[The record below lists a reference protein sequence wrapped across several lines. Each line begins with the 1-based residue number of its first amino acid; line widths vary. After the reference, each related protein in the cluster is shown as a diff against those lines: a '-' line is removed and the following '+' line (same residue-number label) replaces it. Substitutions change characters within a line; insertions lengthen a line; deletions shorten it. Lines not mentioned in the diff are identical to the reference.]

1 MYGLSGTCLEEDEVH
16 EQFVY
21 GKLGG
26 GDEIEDDVDMDDVI
40 TVTHVDLD
48 DPHHSPSSTDM
59 TDDTSDPGKSE
70 IHHVHHVYSIT
81 MLLVLALGLVLRSSQ
96 VRDRAKLLLY
106 PPPPLWIFA
115 YNVSIIL
122 LVNTYFWLL
131 WILYVHVCS
140 LSCVDPVDMV
150 IFACFNFRKFLIL

>member
-1 MYGLSGTCLEEDEVH
+1 MYVMVRSGRFPWYVDVIYRFFGTKWSITKWTLYGVSGTCLEEDEVH

-81 MLLVLALGLVLRSSQ
+81 MLLVLALGLVLSNSP
-96 VRDRAKLLLY
+96 DLLKSETGQNFFCT
-106 PPPPLWIFA
+106 PPPSVFLLIMFPLF
-115 YNVSIIL
+115 Y
-122 LVNTYFWLL
+122 
-131 WILYVHVCS
+131 
-140 LSCVDPVDMV
+140 
-150 IFACFNFRKFLIL
+150 